1 MAEQHGQGSYPSGQ
15 QGGYGGGYSEPYG
28 AKLRNGMAV
37 AALVLAVIALLTCWI
52 FLGLPLAIVG
62 LVLGI
67 VAMRRAKRGLATNRG
82 TAIAAV
88 VVNAVALLPARSSP
102 PSGSPPAPPSGT
114 TAARTSPSACAT
126 PAATRR
132 RCRRATTATTTSC
145 RTSSVPEP
153 AVKAS
158 RTRCAAVLDR
168 VRGGSAAALP

>member
-28 AKLRNGMAV
+28 AKPRNGMAV
-37 AALVLAVIALLTCWI
+37 AALVVGVIALLTCWI

-88 VVNAVALLPARSSP
+88 VVNAVALLASAVFTAIWIAAGAAFWNNGGADLTQCLRDA
-102 PSGSPPAPPSGT
+102 GSDQ
-114 TAARTSPSACAT
+114 
-126 PAATRR
+126 
-132 RCRRATTATTTSC
+132 
-145 RTSSVPEP
+145 
-153 AVKAS
+153 
-158 RTRCAAVLDR
+158 AAVQACNDR
-168 VRGGSAAALP
+168 YNDELQDQLGS